1 MANCLMNGSVVK
13 TNNMFFKNEWM
24 SIKSQTNELAD
35 YTNTYAKTLYRPT
48 EKN

>member
-13 TNNMFFKNEWM
+13 TNNMFFNNEWM
-24 SIKSQTNELAD
+24 STNSYANELTR
-35 YTNTYAKTLYRPT
+35 YTNTYAKTFYKPI